1 MEDIDCDILNI
12 KKNKINDLEK
22 FIKICY
28 KSDLDKPQQVPH
40 IRAKTSYLKN
50 VPLVYVQ
57 PAAQQVERVQCG
69 EYVWYVLSR
78 KVFQPAAQQLGRF
91 KCDEYELY
99 VWRRKL
105 LQPAAQWLERVQSDE
120 Y

>member
-99 VWRRKL
+99 V
-105 LQPAAQWLERVQSDE
+105 
-120 Y
+120 